1 MLRVECDQGGK
12 ALSEESPVKV
22 DHSSLDESL
31 SEYSFSFAGVLMPK
45 NVDDS
50 QAFLPHLQ
58 KEPRRTYTCMRAHTH
73 TQPSFWKRLTI
84 VTSTISPF
92 PSDNNAI

>member
-1 MLRVECDQGGK
+1 MIKVVKRLVRK
-12 ALSEESPVKV
+12 SPVNV
-22 DHSSLDESL
+22 DHSLLDESL

-58 KEPRRTYTCMRAHTH
+58 KEPRRMCTCMCAQTH

>member
-1 MLRVECDQGGK
+1 MLRVKCDQGGK

>member
-1 MLRVECDQGGK
+1 MLRVKCDQGGK

-22 DHSSLDESL
+22 DHSSRDESL

>member
-1 MLRVECDQGGK
+1 MIKVVKRLVRK
-12 ALSEESPVKV
+12 SPVNV
-22 DHSSLDESL
+22 DHSLLGESL

-58 KEPRRTYTCMRAHTH
+58 KEPRRTCTCVRAHTH